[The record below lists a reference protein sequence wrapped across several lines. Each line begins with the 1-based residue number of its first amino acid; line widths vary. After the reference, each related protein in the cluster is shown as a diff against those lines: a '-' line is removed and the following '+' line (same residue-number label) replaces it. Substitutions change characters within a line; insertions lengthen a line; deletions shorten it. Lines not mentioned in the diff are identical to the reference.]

1 MSYAHFLASPQLKPP
16 RPAVSKELDPFVH
29 ASCSISSPPSKLPQ
43 GREEGEKGSKDR
55 GWMFSYLAGVLVVLS
70 WLMPAEH
77 QALHYGESSN
87 AGCFMRCLDIL

>member
-1 MSYAHFLASPQLKPP
+1 MHTFSPLPSLSLPGLQWVRSSIHLCTL
-16 RPAVSKELDPFVH
+16 PAP
-29 ASCSISSPPSKLPQ
+29 SPPHPPSFTKV
-43 GREEGEKGSKDR
+43 GEKGSKDR
-55 GWMFSYLAGVLVVLS
+55 GRMFSYLAGVLVVLS